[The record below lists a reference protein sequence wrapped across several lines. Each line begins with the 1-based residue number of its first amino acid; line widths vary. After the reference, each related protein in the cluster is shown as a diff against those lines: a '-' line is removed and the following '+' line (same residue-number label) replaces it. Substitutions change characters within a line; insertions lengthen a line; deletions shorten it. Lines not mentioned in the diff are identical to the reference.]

1 VEGLAGD
8 LIHFPLTRC
17 LVKLSG
23 ELLGGQQ
30 KTGIDLAALERLA
43 GEIRGVR
50 ERVAGVQV
58 AVVVGGGNFIRG
70 AAFSKGA
77 VGRVTADTMGML
89 ATVMNAMA
97 LQDVLEQAGVPCR
110 LQTSF
115 EIRPAGEPFTRRR
128 AIRHLEQGRVVI
140 FAGGTGNPYFSTDT
154 AAVLRASEIDAAAVL
169 KGTKVDG
176 VYDKDP
182 ARHADAVRFE
192 SIRLEEAL
200 ERKLGVMDAA
210 AFALCME
217 KRIPV
222 IVYDS
227 SVEGNLVRAVLGEKV
242 GTIVY

>member
-1 VEGLAGD
+1 LAGD

-17 LVKLSG
+17 LIKLSG

-30 KTGIDLAALERLA
+30 KTGIDLAAVDRIA
-43 GEIRGVR
+43 GEIRDVR
-50 ERVAGVQV
+50 ERAAGVQM
-58 AVVVGGGNFIRG
+58 AIVVGGGNFIRG
-70 AAFSKGA
+70 AALEKGA

-89 ATVMNAMA
+89 ATVMNGMA
-97 LQDVLEQAGVPCR
+97 LQDVLERSGVPCR

-115 EIRPAGEPFTRRR
+115 EIRPAGEPYTRRR
-128 AIRHLEQGRVVI
+128 AIRHLEQDRIVI

-154 AAVLRASEIDAAAVL
+154 AAALRASEIEAGAIL

-182 ARHADAVRFE
+182 VTHSDAVRFD
-192 SIRLEEAL
+192 SIRFEEAL
-200 ERKLGVMDAA
+200 ERKLGVMDAT

-222 IVYDS
+222 IVYNS
-227 SVEGNLVRAVLGEKV
+227 GVEGNLVRAVLGERV